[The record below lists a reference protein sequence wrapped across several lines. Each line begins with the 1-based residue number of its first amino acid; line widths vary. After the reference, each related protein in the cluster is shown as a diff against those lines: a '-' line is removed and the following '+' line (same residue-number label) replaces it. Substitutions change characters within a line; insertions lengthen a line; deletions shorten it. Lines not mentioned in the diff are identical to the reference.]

1 MLRKVLRKFQPNFWH
16 YAKKIEAQV
25 KKWFS
30 YKKKKRV
37 VASGIF
43 FYKLFTFVFSVLN
56 FVFLTTSLSTTS
68 LKVFKATVTVF
79 NLPTSKSFTFV
90 FKLFKLIETINL
102 LLFSLPTSAFKTMK
116 SFLAAKSD
124 ASTPVAWSYFF

>member
-16 YAKKIEAQV
+16 YVKKIEAQA

-30 YKKKKRV
+30 YKKKRV

-43 FYKLFTFVFSVLN
+43 ISKLFTFVFSVLN
-56 FVFLTTSLSTTS
+56 FVFLTRSLSTTS

-102 LLFSLPTSAFKTMK
+102 LLFSLPTSAFKAMK